1 MRYLKKTC
9 AVTLSAAMILGMA
22 SGMGNVS
29 YASGSV
35 EKEETVYVNLK
46 TDGTV
51 NDITVSD
58 WLKNITGN
66 GDISDVS
73 NLTDI
78 ENVKGDESF
87 TRNSDGT
94 ITWKAD
100 SKDIYYQG
108 KSNEELPV
116 GVSISYQLDGKQME
130 ASEMAGKSGK
140 VTITIRYENKSVYKD
155 EINGKTTE
163 MNTPFLMASAVILP
177 VDKFS
182 NVTVSQGKMVSEGSN
197 QILVAYGMPGLSES
211 LELSDK
217 LEKEMDKKISDMV
230 MITADVTDFSLGSI
244 YTVATSEEFSDI
256 DLDGDSDIKDVE
268 TAIDDLADATDE
280 LIAGSGKLSD
290 GLTTM
295 QDSFETY
302 AKGVDDVSKGA
313 TDLSK
318 GADQLSKGVS
328 QYTKGVK
335 SLTTGASQYVTGTQA
350 LAAGVKEYVA
360 GEKLIDAGVT
370 ELHNNAKGFP
380 AQYSKFSNGL
390 LTYISGVNQ
399 IANVENIQ
407 KLAAGSQAVS
417 DGIAEINSGLSGLEG
432 SYDNYDSVLA
442 VLQSIDKSQLPAEE
456 QGKLEQAVNALQ
468 QITGNQKNAVKE
480 LKNATDGGSQLA
492 GAAKT
497 ISGTMTSL
505 SKQAPALAAA
515 GEELKVY
522 DTQISNGISGVTG
535 GISSLYDGVKKL
547 SDNNEILLTGAST
560 LNAKGLD
567 LTAGI
572 GQLTDSSKTLD
583 ASAKKLS
590 KGAGKLS
597 KGTTK
602 LHGATKDVSAGVDK
616 LQNGSMDLFKG
627 MNQFKS
633 EGTGK
638 IQSEYD
644 NNIKNVLKRFESL
657 TKGADEYKTFSGIA
671 DGMDGKVKFIFQT
684 AEISSEDE

>member
-1 MRYLKKTC
+1 MKCLKKTC
-9 AVTLSAAMILGMA
+9 AVTLSTVMILGMA
-22 SGMGNVS
+22 SGMGDIS

-46 TDGTV
+46 ADGTV

-87 TRNSDGT
+87 TRNSDGS

-108 KSNEELPV
+108 KSDEELPV
-116 GVSISYQLDGKQME
+116 GVNVSYQLDGKKME

-140 VTITIRYENKSVYKD
+140 VTITIQYENKAVYKD

-177 VDKFS
+177 VDTFS
-182 NVTVSQGKMVSEGSN
+182 NIMIDQGKMVSEGSN

-211 LELSDK
+211 LELSED
-217 LEKEMDKKISDMV
+217 LEKEVNKKISDTGTS
-230 MITADVTDFSLGSI
+230 TADVTDFSLGSI

-256 DLDGDSDIKDVE
+256 DLDSGSDIKDVE
-268 TAIDDLADATDE
+268 NAIDDLAGATDE

-295 QDSFETY
+295 QGSFETY
-302 AKGVDDVSKGA
+302 AKGVTDVSKGA
-313 TDLSK
+313 VDLSK

-335 SLTTGASQYVTGTQA
+335 SLTAGASQYVTGTQA
-350 LAAGVKEYVA
+350 LASGVNEYVA

-370 ELHNNAKGFP
+370 ELYNSAKGFP

-399 IANVENIQ
+399 IANVENIKQ
-407 KLAAGSQAVS
+407 LAAGSQAVS
-417 DGIAEINSGLSGLEG
+417 DGIAEINSGLSGLES

-442 VLQSIDKSQLPAEE
+442 VLQSIDKSQLSDEE
-456 QGKLEQAVNALQ
+456 LGKLDQAVNTLQ
-468 QITGNQKNAVKE
+468 QIADNQKNVVTE
-480 LKNATDGGSQLA
+480 LKSATDGGSQLA

-497 ISGTMTSL
+497 ISGTMSSL
-505 SKQAPALAAA
+505 SKQAPALSAA
-515 GEELKVY
+515 GKELKVY
-522 DTQISNGISGVTG
+522 DTQISNGIAGVTG
-535 GISSLYDGVKKL
+535 GISSLYEGVKKL

-560 LNAKGLD
+560 LKTKGID

-572 GQLTDSSKTLD
+572 SQLTNSSKTLD
-583 ASAKKLS
+583 NSAKKLS
-590 KGAGKLS
+590 KGADKLS

-616 LQNGSMDLFKG
+616 LQSGSLDLLEG
-627 MNQFKS
+627 MNRFKS

-638 IQSEYD
+638 IQSEYN

-657 TKGADEYKTFSGIA
+657 TKEADEYKTFSGIA
-671 DGMDGKVKFIFQT
+671 EGMDGNVKFIFQT
-684 AEISSEDE
+684 EEISAEDK

>member
-9 AVTLSAAMILGMA
+9 AVTLSAAMILSMA
-22 SGMGNVS
+22 SGMGTVS
-29 YASGSV
+29 HASGSV

-46 TDGTV
+46 ADGTV
-51 NDITVSD
+51 KDITVSD

-66 GDISDVS
+66 GDVSDVS

-87 TRNSDGT
+87 TKNSDGT

-108 KSNEELPV
+108 KSDEELPV
-116 GVSISYQLDGKQME
+116 GVNISYQLDGKQIE

-140 VTITIRYENKSVYKD
+140 VTITIRYENRAVYQD

-177 VDKFS
+177 VDTFS
-182 NVTVSQGKMVSEGSN
+182 NVTVSQGKIVSEGSN
-197 QILVAYGMPGLSES
+197 QILAAYGMPGLSES

-217 LEKEMDKKISDMV
+217 LKKEMDKKISDTV
-230 MITADVTDFSLGSI
+230 TITADVTDFSIGSI

-256 DLDGDSDIKDVE
+256 DLDSGSGMKDVE
-268 TAIDDLADATDE
+268 TAIDDLAGATDE

-302 AKGVDDVSKGA
+302 AKGVNDVSKGA

-328 QYTKGVK
+328 QYTTGVK

-350 LAAGVKEYVA
+350 LAAGVNDYVA

-370 ELHNNAKGFP
+370 ELHKNAKSFP

-399 IANVENIQ
+399 IANVENLN
-407 KLAAGSQAVS
+407 KLTAGAQAVS
-417 DGIAEINSGLSGLEG
+417 DGIAEINSGLIGLES

-456 QGKLEQAVNALQ
+456 QGKLEQAVHALQ
-468 QITGNQKNAVKE
+468 QTAENQKIAVGK
-480 LKNATDGGSQLA
+480 LKSATDGGAQLA

-497 ISGTMTSL
+497 ISGTMSSL
-505 SKQAPALAAA
+505 SKQAPALVAA

-522 DTQISNGISGVTG
+522 DTQISNGISGVAG

-547 SDNNEILLTGAST
+547 SDNNEVLLAGAST
-560 LNAKGLD
+560 LKTKGID

-572 GQLTDSSKTLD
+572 SQLTDSSKTLD
-583 ASAKKLS
+583 SSAKKLS

-657 TKGADEYKTFSGIA
+657 TKGADEYKTFSGIVQ
-671 DGMDGKVKFIFQT
+671 GMDGTVKFIFQT